1 MDQGIF
7 LWEIRVSRAVV
18 YAGLLGALA
27 AACSRSDPRFE
38 KLTVG
43 MPKDSALAVMGV
55 EKPVRVDP
63 YLVNGH
69 YIEAMYFA
77 RPDADPGKVPD
88 RKLSPVIVI
97 DGNLAAWGWERWDSI
112 ATANKIIVE
121 KK

>member
-1 MDQGIF
+1 
-7 LWEIRVSRAVV
+7 VSRTVV
-18 YAGLLGALA
+18 FALLLGGLV
-27 AACSRSDPRFE
+27 AACKRSDPRFE

-63 YLVNGH
+63 YMVSGH

-77 RPDADPGKVPD
+77 RSDADTGKVPD
-88 RKLSPVIVI
+88 RELSPVIVI

-112 ATANKIIVE
+112 ATANKIRVE
-121 KK
+121 RK